1 MPTSNAYISKTAL
14 STEIG
19 KNGVARSNSC
29 HSLDSKSSGNSE
41 KLNSDSTPPSRLDFR
56 HESHHSFIPYVK
68 ERKSFQI
75 RKSSIHKLGDFL
87 NDQNAY
93 YSEFYDSTE
102 ELPAVKKCEIFH
114 KRNAYSNGSS
124 KSDIFKTLTN
134 RRFSLNPEVLRR
146 NETSKCF
153 PLNYS
158 SADDTDSYHTF
169 PDSFSNWNDYL
180 GKSASTQQSVDSEE
194 NMSISSGHF
203 EDYSDSLSNSS
214 NESDYEQ
221 SFRKSIHHY
230 FKNRTDRDSTS
241 SLCTSQSSSY
251 AMKDFPEETMDPFG
265 TLDDVDENHFSNS
278 PTLGNCR
285 LPLHSSLLSLRSTA
299 AEQMLI
305 NLGFCDSSEIIPK
318 RFFQDC
324 QKQENHE
331 SSTKAS
337 KEELKCNFPEN
348 SDVYSTERTEDNI
361 SKSTEANSNVGHLL
375 MNKKNLIGSCDRTTS
390 FDFEEINRSTVHIIN
405 NKHIFYKQKSI
416 HDEIEEANRNTLS
429 ATFKN
434 KPEEKSSLTEP
445 NQNDCDQKNQTAQNY
460 CMSSF
465 KNINVEERE
474 KDQLVEEKL
483 VQNSNDGQVETENAS
498 YSRIPNIIISNQFS
512 NSVISEQSQES
523 FEIHSI
529 FGEQLS
535 AEFKTETKMEN
546 DSNEEACP
554 KSIDNGYLNSCSFL
568 SVSCTS
574 SPAESPLTVIDMS
587 LYDNKNKT
595 SASSEDYIQ
604 NRISSS
610 PTDLDSDD
618 TLNNVLLDDQFD
630 EDFSYNS
637 NFHCTQEE
645 SSNFIHT
652 PSPSFFIKPSS
663 PSLSD
668 ISNSGVEDLYLTN
681 GGNCCWNVMELNPY
695 LTFGPDMVTIYQNS
709 SKDNN
714 EDNNNKNVCPPRF
727 YTSSFNM
734 FIKNP
739 QKSTGLQYDCLEEG
753 KRSCSM
759 TFSPLLINGIRFE
772 GSDQSQDDFSGRFLG
787 DTEDEEDTKQNKVFC
802 FSLVSGTE
810 KTSHCSEKSGKKIDI
825 CCKAKKLSIENNKK
839 DWPKHNNKE
848 TKNDW
853 LETKVSKAN
862 ITFKFESKNL
872 WNNKIKSKVIMKN
885 IDQSQNWQRQR
896 LNPMSDKEKHTKDSW
911 TQYDFEDY
919 LRKRNSCNE
928 NNINFPMKSLL
939 NKYFLKNSHH
949 PASESKERKML
960 LNQNEILTSA
970 SIKKN
975 GSNNA
980 DWTNLKEE
988 VATLDFSTVF
998 NLTSQLPNNS
1008 YTEKAVLSLNK
1019 SSQTRIWGLYSLC
1032 RNELNICAKCL
1043 SYVNQSCLQPLGK

>member
-1 MPTSNAYISKTAL
+1 MPTSNAYILETAL
-14 STEIG
+14 STEIV
-19 KNGVARSNSC
+19 KNRVARSDSSQ
-29 HSLDSKSSGNSE
+29 SLDSKSSENSE
-41 KLNSDSTPPSRLDFR
+41 KLNSDSTPSRLDFR
-56 HESHHSFIPYVK
+56 HERHNSFFPYVK

-87 NDQNAY
+87 NDQKAY
-93 YSEFYDSTE
+93 YSDFYDGTE
-102 ELPAVKKCEIFH
+102 QLPAVKKCEIFH
-114 KRNAYSNGSS
+114 KRNAYSNCSS
-124 KSDIFKTLTN
+124 ESDIFKTLMN

-146 NETSKCF
+146 SETSKCF

-158 SADDTDSYHTF
+158 SADGVDLYHTF

-180 GKSASTQQSVDSEE
+180 GKSALTQQSVDSEE
-194 NMSISSGHF
+194 NMSISSGLF

-214 NESDYEQ
+214 TESDYEQ

-230 FKNRTDRDSTS
+230 FKNRIDRDSTS

-251 AMKDFPEETMDPFG
+251 AMEDFPEETIDNA
-265 TLDDVDENHFSNS
+265 DETHFSNF

-285 LPLHSSLLSLRSTA
+285 LPLHPSLLSLRSTA
-299 AEQMLI
+299 AEQILI
-305 NLGFCDSSEIIPK
+305 NLGFCDSSEIIPE
-318 RFFQDC
+318 RFFQDW
-324 QKQENHE
+324 QKQENNE

-337 KEELKCNFPEN
+337 KEELKCHFPEN
-348 SDVYSTERTEDNI
+348 SHVYSTERTEDSI

-375 MNKKNLIGSCDRTTS
+375 MNKKDFIGSCDQTS
-390 FDFEEINRSTVHIIN
+390 FDFEEINKSTVHIIN

-434 KPEEKSSLTEP
+434 KPEGKCSLIEP

-460 CMSSF
+460 CISSF
-465 KNINVEERE
+465 KKNINVEERE

-483 VQNSNDGQVETENAS
+483 VQNSNDGQIETENAS
-498 YSRIPNIIISNQFS
+498 YSRIPNIIISDQFS
-512 NSVISEQSQES
+512 ISDISEESQES

-546 DSNEEACP
+546 DSNEEACL

-595 SASSEDYIQ
+595 STSSEDYIQ
-604 NRISSS
+604 KRISPS

-630 EDFSYNS
+630 EDLSYNS

-645 SSNFIHT
+645 FSNVIHT
-652 PSPSFFIKPSS
+652 PSPSFSIKPSS

-668 ISNSGVEDLYLTN
+668 ISNSGVEELYLKD
-681 GGNCCWNVMELNPY
+681 GGNCCWNAMELNPY
-695 LTFGPDMVTIYQNS
+695 LTFGPDIVTIYQNS

-714 EDNNNKNVCPPRF
+714 EDSNNKNVCPPRF

-739 QKSTGLQYDCLEEG
+739 QKSTEFQYDCLEER

-759 TFSPLLINGIRFE
+759 TFSPLLINGIRFD
-772 GSDQSQDDFSGRFLG
+772 GLDQSQDNFSERFLG
-787 DTEDEEDTKQNKVFC
+787 DTEDKEDTRENKVFC
-802 FSLVSGTE
+802 F
-810 KTSHCSEKSGKKIDI
+810 SEKSGKKIDI
-825 CCKAKKLSIENNKK
+825 SCKAKKLSNENNKK
-839 DWPKHNNKE
+839 DWPEHNRE

-862 ITFKFESKNL
+862 ITFKFESQNI

-896 LNPMSDKEKHTKDSW
+896 LNPISEKEKHTKDSW
-911 TQYDFEDY
+911 TQYNFKDY
-919 LRKRNSCNE
+919 LSKRSSCNE
-928 NNINFPMKSLL
+928 NNINFPMKSVL

-949 PASESKERKML
+949 PASDLHMVSKERKML
-960 LNQNEILTSA
+960 LNQNETQTIA

-975 GSNNA
+975 GNNNA
-980 DWTNLKEE
+980 DLTNLKEE
-988 VATLDFSTVF
+988 VATLDYSTVF

-1043 SYVNQSCLQPLGK
+1043 SYVNRSCLQTFGK